1 MVLTSEVS
9 FLKNEGFMIRQNSNL
24 WKGSHVI
31 FFFNKQSG
39 MHRLKL
45 KTHNCKIPG
54 SNPGERSNNI
64 GIVVGLTDSHMN
76 LTTAIMLSQT

>member
-1 MVLTSEVS
+1 
-9 FLKNEGFMIRQNSNL
+9 
-24 WKGSHVI
+24 
-31 FFFNKQSG
+31 